1 MTDLLATRVARR
13 ARSGVLGA
21 QLVASLGL
29 ATGAAAG
36 GLLAEHIV
44 GGSSAAGAPLGAL
57 VLGAGAAAMPLSR
70 IMATRGRVLG
80 LRVGYLVAATG
91 AAVVLLAAVSLSLPL
106 LVAGNFLVGAGNSS
120 VMLSRYVLAD
130 MAGAHGR
137 ARAMGTSMLAVAAG
151 AVLGPAL
158 LGPSATL
165 STLLGLPDVAG
176 LYALALVAFLAA
188 PCLLRTF
195 PEGASRA
202 RVRHVAETLSEEVR
216 GHGRLVSSSAV
227 HGALVLGVANL
238 TMASMMAVVPVHLHH
253 SGSGLHGVG
262 MVVSIHVAA
271 MFVAAPLI
279 GRLVDR
285 FGSSP
290 VAVTGGVVL
299 ALVGLLPSLVAV
311 HSLATASGLL
321 VLLGLGWST
330 QVIAGS
336 AMLTNSLPA
345 RRRAGGEATG
355 EIAMSAGAAL
365 GCLVLAGPLSALG
378 GLALLAA
385 AAVPLNLA
393 LVLSLSLRGLAR
405 VRPTQAP
412 VPAVTA

>member
-1 MTDLLATRVARR
+1 MTDLLTTHAVRKARG
-13 ARSGVLGA
+13 GVLSA

-36 GLLAEHIV
+36 GLLAEHVV
-44 GGSSAAGAPLGAL
+44 GGPSASGAPLGAL
-57 VLGAGAAAMPLSR
+57 VLGAGAAALPLSR
-70 IMATRGRVLG
+70 IMAARGRVLG
-80 LRVGYLVAATG
+80 LRVGYLVAAVG

-130 MAGAHGR
+130 MAGPHGR

-158 LGPSATL
+158 LGPSAAL
-165 STLLGLPDVAG
+165 SSVLGLPDAAG
-176 LYALALVAFLAA
+176 LYVLALVAFVAA
-188 PCLLRTF
+188 PCLLTTF
-195 PEGASRA
+195 PDGVSRTQ
-202 RVRHVAETLSEEVR
+202 VRHVAAVQER
-216 GHGRLVSSSAV
+216 GRRRLVGTSTV
-227 HGALVLGVANL
+227 HGALVLGAANL

-262 MVVSIHVAA
+262 MVVSVHVAA
-271 MFVAAPLI
+271 MFVASPLI

-285 FGSSP
+285 FGGRP
-290 VAVTGGVVL
+290 VAVAGGVLLV
-299 ALVGLLPSLVAV
+299 LVGLLPSLVAV
-311 HSLATASGLL
+311 HSLATAAGLL

-336 AMLTNSLPA
+336 AMLTHSLPTGS
-345 RRRAGGEATG
+345 RAKGEAAG

-365 GCLVLAGPLSALG
+365 GCLVLAGPLSTLG

-393 LVLSLSLRGLAR
+393 LVLALSLRHLLG
-405 VRPTQAP
+405 VRP
-412 VPAVTA
+412 VPVTAV

>member
-1 MTDLLATRVARR
+1 MTDLLTTRAERKARG
-13 ARSGVLGA
+13 GVLSA

-36 GLLAEHIV
+36 GLLAEHVV
-44 GGSSAAGAPLGAL
+44 GGPSAAGAPLGAL
-57 VLGAGAAAMPLSR
+57 VLGAGAAALPLSR
-70 IMATRGRVLG
+70 IMAARGRVLG
-80 LRVGYLVAATG
+80 LRIGYLVAAVG

-130 MAGAHGR
+130 MAGPHGR

-158 LGPSATL
+158 LGPSAAL
-165 STLLGLPDVAG
+165 SSVLGLPDAAG
-176 LYALALVAFLAA
+176 LYVLALLAFLAA
-188 PCLLRTF
+188 PGLLTAF
-195 PEGASRA
+195 PDGVSQAG
-202 RVRHVAETLSEEVR
+202 VRHVRETLSENVR
-216 GHGRLVSSSAV
+216 DRRRLVSSSAV
-227 HGALVLGVANL
+227 YGALVLGAANL
-238 TMASMMAVVPVHLHH
+238 TMASMMVVVPVHLHH

-271 MFVAAPLI
+271 MFVASPLI

-285 FGSSP
+285 FGSRP

-299 ALVGLLPSLVAV
+299 VLVGLLPSLVSV

-321 VLLGLGWST
+321 ILLGLGWST

-336 AMLTNSLPA
+336 AMLTNGLPLGS
-345 RRRAGGEATG
+345 RATGEAAG

-393 LVLSLSLRGLAR
+393 LVLALSLRRLHG
-405 VRPTQAP
+405 VRAVP
-412 VPAVTA
+412 VGAV